1 MFILGRDVGLVFS
14 SCHLT
19 LAMPQLPRTN
29 QDTGEACQ
37 PTAMSR
43 GTLTARCGILMH
55 YHCCLPN
62 FESNFFPKLCQLC
75 HAYIVE
81 DGLLEIVKS
90 ILHHV
95 AFLSCNSRFGC
106 VILRTWIVEGA
117 CVEVL

>member
-1 MFILGRDVGLVFS
+1 MFILGEVGLVFG

-43 GTLTARCGILMH
+43 GTLTAQCGILMH
-55 YHCCLPN
+55 YHCCIPN
-62 FESNFFPKLCQLC
+62 FESNFFPKHIVG
-75 HAYIVE
+75 HAYIV
-81 DGLLEIVKS
+81 GHPLLEIVKS

-95 AFLSCNSRFGC
+95 AFLSCNSKFGC